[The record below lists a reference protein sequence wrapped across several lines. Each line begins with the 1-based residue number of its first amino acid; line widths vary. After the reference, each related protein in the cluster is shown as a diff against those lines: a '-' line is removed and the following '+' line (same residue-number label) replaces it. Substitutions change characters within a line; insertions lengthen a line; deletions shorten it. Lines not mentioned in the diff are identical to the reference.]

1 MNYREVKNTGN
12 LGFFNFKVAFDS
24 SFIMFF
30 IKITTIKKRSK
41 ERFFYIFKNEITYI
55 NKLSI
60 FSFSS

>member
-1 MNYREVKNTGN
+1 MNYREVKSIDHRDS
-12 LGFFNFKVAFDS
+12 FNFKVAFDS

-60 FSFSS
+60 LSFSS